1 MSPITH
7 GLIGW
12 TIASPLKTKSQ
23 RALVT
28 LAAVVPDIDGLT
40 LLGGVD
46 LYHEYHHT
54 FGHNV
59 FLAVLFSTLAFRKD
73 QKGLAFVLSVIS
85 FHSHLFCD
93 LLGSGADWG
102 IFYLWP
108 VSRLEITSFPPFQW
122 ELDSWQ
128 NLVATI
134 SFLLIVMCIGVRK
147 GRTIVELFSEKADA
161 ELVKVL
167 RKWKDLL
174 RAF

>member
-7 GLIGW
+7 ALIGW
-12 TIASPLKTKSQ
+12 TIAQPLESKKA

-28 LAAVVPDIDGLT
+28 VAAVIPDIDGLT
-40 LLGGVD
+40 LLGGVE

-54 FGHNV
+54 FGHNI
-59 FLAVLFSTLAFRKD
+59 FLATLFSAFCLIGQKERMKLFWLAF
-73 QKGLAFVLSVIS
+73 LS

-108 VSRLEITSFPPFQW
+108 VSKLEITSFPPFQW
-122 ELDSWQ
+122 ELESWQ
-128 NLVATI
+128 NVVCTI
-134 SFLLIVMCIGVRK
+134 LFLIIVGIIGIKK
-147 GRTIVELFSEKADA
+147 GRTIVEIFSARADL

-167 RKWKDLL
+167 RKWA
-174 RAF
+174 RS

>member
-12 TIASPLKTKSQ
+12 TIAQPLTS
-23 RALVT
+23 RRDRVLVT
-28 LAAVVPDIDGLT
+28 IASVVPDIDGIT

-59 FLAVLFSTLAFRKD
+59 FLGLAFALASTFKSTQKALVLTLAF
-73 QKGLAFVLSVIS
+73 LS
-85 FHSHLFCD
+85 FHSHLICD

-108 VSRLEITSFPPFQW
+108 ISRMEITSFPPFQW

-128 NLVATI
+128 NLVTTI
-134 SFLLIVMCIGVRK
+134 VFMAIVIFIGIRK
-147 GRTIVELFSEKADA
+147 GRTIVEVFSTKADG
-161 ELVKVL
+161 EVVKVL
-167 RKWKDLL
+167 RNWL
-174 RAF
+174 RIS